1 MQTGLVCVFG
11 LALYQCGETSLW
23 EEVFVHIQA
32 SNKATSTAE
41 RGGRNSSFLLHATR
55 LAARA
60 TMHSDA
66 LPPLDG
72 PSSSIFAHPT
82 TLKGS

>member
-1 MQTGLVCVFG
+1 MQTGLLCVFG

-41 RGGRNSSFLLHATR
+41 RGGRNSSLLHATR
-55 LAARA
+55 LAARGA
-60 TMHSDA
+60 MHSDA

-82 TLKGS
+82 IVKGS